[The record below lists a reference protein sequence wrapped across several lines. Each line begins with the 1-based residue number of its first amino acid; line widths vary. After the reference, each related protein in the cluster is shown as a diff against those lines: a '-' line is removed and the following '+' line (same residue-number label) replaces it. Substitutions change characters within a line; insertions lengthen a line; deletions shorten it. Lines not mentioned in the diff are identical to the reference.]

1 MDAFKR
7 LSFLANTCNARIVQ
21 GDGDVLIFDV
31 FEDSRHVK
39 PGSLFIARAG
49 GRHDGCSFIDDAIRR
64 GAAAILTAPGAVR
77 TVSFDVPWIEAD
89 DPAKVG
95 AQIAEFVH
103 GMPAAHLQLAGIT
116 GTKGKTTTAY
126 LVREILQ
133 RDGRICGLMG
143 TVENYDGLTARPAVL
158 TTPAGC
164 DVSRF
169 LRAMLDNGCT
179 AAVME
184 VSSHALALQRVA
196 GPMFAVGAFTN
207 LSGDHLDFH
216 GTMDT
221 YADAKAILFERL
233 LTTAFAVVNADDPAA
248 ARMIRDTRAT
258 VVRCSCAGAPAD
270 FSACNI
276 TLDGHGS
283 RFTLSTPH
291 GDIHTT
297 LPLLGRHNVANAVL
311 AAAIAS
317 SLGVSLD
324 SIAAALSHAVGP
336 PGRFERVGDGDEHY
350 TVLVDYAHTDA
361 SLDSALAALR
371 PLVPPGSSLR
381 VVFGCG
387 GDRDRTK
394 RPRMAAAAC
403 RHADHVIITSDNPR
417 TENPRTIIDEILT
430 GVDLAGSVKA
440 EVFVDRRE
448 AIHAAIR
455 AARHGD
461 ILLIA
466 GKGHEDYQ
474 IIGDQK
480 RRFDDRVVAREAM
493 LDCTSST
500 SAA

>member
-7 LSFLANTCNARIVQ
+7 LSFLANTCNARLVQ
-21 GDGDVLIFDV
+21 GDGDVHIIDV
-31 FEDSRHVK
+31 VEDSRQVT

-49 GRHDGCSFIDDAIRR
+49 GRHDGCSYIDEAIRR

-77 TVSFDVPWIEAD
+77 SIAFDVAWIEAA

-95 AQIAEFVH
+95 AQMADFVH
-103 GMPAAHLQLAGIT
+103 GIPGAHLQLVGIT

-143 TVENYDGLTARPAVL
+143 TVENHDGLTARPAVL

-164 DVSRF
+164 DISRF
-169 LRAMLDNGCT
+169 LRTMLHNGCT

-196 GPMFAVGAFTN
+196 GPMFAIGAFTN

-216 GTMDT
+216 GTMEA

-233 LTTAFAVVNADDPAA
+233 LTPAFAVVNADDPAA

-258 VVRCSCAGAPAD
+258 VVRCSTAGTTAD
-270 FSACNI
+270 FSAADI
-276 TLDGHGS
+276 TLDGRGS
-283 RFTLSTPH
+283 HFTLSTPH
-291 GDIHTT
+291 GDIDIT
-297 LPLLGRHNVANAVL
+297 LPLLGRYNVANAVL

-324 SIAAALSHAVGP
+324 IIAAALAHAVGP
-336 PGRFERVGDGDEHY
+336 PGRFERVGDGDEGY

-371 PLVPPGSSLR
+371 PLVRRGASLR

-417 TENPRTIIDEILT
+417 TESPRAIIDEILT
-430 GVDLAGSVKA
+430 GVDLAGSVKT

-455 AARHGD
+455 AAQPGD

-480 RRFDDRVVAREAM
+480 RPFDDRLVAREAM
-493 LDCTSST
+493 LARSSST